1 MLECFSVI
9 LISSM
14 NMYFKAGRDAGQ
26 AGDITWQP

>member
-14 NMYFKAGRDAGQ
+14 NMCFKTGPDAGQ